1 MKRFLN
7 GILALILA
15 GAITVGVA
23 YVYELWHSSWEV
35 DSMETTE
42 VTSEMTPRIYALDS
56 GKDTETVFGVL
67 DTTTDAWAR
76 KKVASSGGGK
86 YTDTSG
92 ETHYVASS
100 SGGGTSYSGGGGGG
114 YYYYDDDDDDWYSG
128 GGYSG
133 GGVSGGGSYDDG
145 PGYLVDIDW
154 DDTVYNYC
162 HNCGTEYLGTGGCPN
177 PNCRYYNP

>member
-56 GKDTETVFGVL
+56 GENTEIAFGVL
-67 DTTTDAWAR
+67 DTTIDAWAR

-100 SGGGTSYSGGGGGG
+100 GGGGSSYSGGGGGG
-114 YYYYDDDDDDWYSG
+114 YYYDDDDDWSGGSSSG
-128 GGYSG
+128 GGGTY
-133 GGVSGGGSYDDG
+133 YDDG
-145 PGYLVDIDW
+145 PGYLVDLDD
-154 DDTVYNYC
+154 DDTIYNIC
-162 HNCGTEYLGTGGCPN
+162 HDCGYEYTGTGDCPN
-177 PNCRYYNP
+177 PACPSHNLH

>member
-56 GKDTETVFGVL
+56 SEDTEIAFGVL
-67 DTTTDAWAR
+67 DATTDAWAR

-92 ETHYVASS
+92 ETHYVSASS
-100 SGGGTSYSGGGGGG
+100 SGSGYSGGGGS
-114 YYYYDDDDDDWYSG
+114 YYYDDDDWSG

-133 GGVSGGGSYDDG
+133 GGGSYDDG
-145 PGYLVDIDW
+145 PGYLVDVYV
-154 DDTVYNYC
+154 DDTPYNYC
-162 HNCGTEYLGTGGCPN
+162 QNCGREYIGYGGCPY
-177 PNCRYYNP
+177 PDCDAYNP

>member
-23 YVYELWHSSWEV
+23 YVYELWHSSWEG

-56 GKDTETVFGVL
+56 GEDTEIAFGVL
-67 DTTTDAWAR
+67 DATTDAWAR

-92 ETHYVASS
+92 ETHYVSSS
-100 SGGGTSYSGGGGGG
+100 SGGGGYSGGGS
-114 YYYYDDDDDDWYSG
+114 YYYDDDDDDWSSG

-133 GGVSGGGSYDDG
+133 GGGTYYDDG
-145 PGYLVDIDW
+145 PGYTVDLDW

-162 HNCGTEYLGTGGCPN
+162 QNCGTHYTGLGGCPN
-177 PNCRYYNP
+177 PDCEYYNP